1 MKSLLFAISL
11 AIIASLANAA
21 PPRPP
26 KANHPIFGTWTFAVP
41 GTNCQETYYMRPN
54 GTTLVTSGDEV
65 TESVYE
71 IDDEANAKGFFK
83 TTDEVVKGNGE
94 TDCSGEVTKVGQKS
108 TNYIR
113 FLPSGDMMIMC
124 RDESL
129 NACFGPL
136 RRARGQDT

>member
-1 MKSLLFAISL
+1 MKSSFFAIAL
-11 AIIASLANAA
+11 ALVACLANAE

-26 KANHPIFGTWTFAVP
+26 KANHPIIGAWTFEVP
-41 GTNCQETYYMRPN
+41 GTGCHETYYLRAN
-54 GTTLVTSGDEV
+54 GTALVTSGDEV
-65 TESVYE
+65 VESVYE
-71 IDDEANAKGFFK
+71 IDDEASPKGFYRI
-83 TTDEVVKGNGE
+83 TDEAVKGNGKK
-94 TDCSGEVTKVGQKS
+94 DCSGEVTKAGQKA

-113 FLPSGDMMIMC
+113 FRPAGDMLIMC